1 MPNVLI
7 HCKPAILEHLD
18 ALKVVVTV
26 GTISDSDNEID
37 LIADDIPYE
46 APNDA
51 GVYEDPDRQYCD
63 RVGIDWDQI
72 NCIETLNPTTK

>member
-1 MPNVLI
+1 MPKVLI
-7 HCKPAILEHLD
+7 HCKPSILEHLD
-18 ALKVVVTV
+18 ALKVPVTV
-26 GTISDSDNEID
+26 GTISPDEID

-51 GVYEDPDRQYCD
+51 GIYEDPDQQYCD

-72 NCIETLNPTTK
+72 NCIEALSL

>member
-1 MPNVLI
+1 MPKVLI
-7 HCKPAILEHLD
+7 HCKPSILEHLD

-26 GTISDSDNEID
+26 GTISDEID
-37 LIADDIPYE
+37 LIAEEIPYE
-46 APNDA
+46 APNDE

-72 NCIETLNPTTK
+72 NCIEA

>member
-1 MPNVLI
+1 MPKVLI
-7 HCKPAILEHLD
+7 HCKPSILEHLD
-18 ALKVVVTV
+18 ALRVVVTV
-26 GTISDSDNEID
+26 GTISDNEID

-63 RVGIDWDQI
+63 RVCIDWDQI

>member
-1 MPNVLI
+1 MPKVLI
-7 HCKPAILEHLD
+7 HCKPSILEHLD

-26 GTISDSDNEID
+26 GTISDEID
-37 LIADDIPYE
+37 LIAEEIPYE
-46 APNDA
+46 APNDE

-72 NCIETLNPTTK
+72 NCIEAL

>member
-1 MPNVLI
+1 MPKVLI
-7 HCKPAILEHLD
+7 HCKPSILEHLD

-26 GTISDSDNEID
+26 GTISDEID
-37 LIADDIPYE
+37 LIAEEIPYE
-46 APNDA
+46 APNDE

-72 NCIETLNPTTK
+72 NCIETLNPTK

>member
-1 MPNVLI
+1 MPKVLI
-7 HCKPAILEHLD
+7 HCKPSILEHLD